1 MQKFKKILTG
11 LAVHCI
17 LSFAI
22 LGAVRVYQNGYN
34 KMHYE
39 QLRMASVSVQE
50 QNTQIQILHY
60 DLNFEKI
67 SENNILDS
75 GASAENTLWRYL
87 QTEFLP
93 PLDGSAEGG

>member
-67 SENNILDS
+67 SENNIIY
-75 GASAENTLWRYL
+75 YL
-87 QTEFLP
+87 AYILTDKQLHGWLFFLN
-93 PLDGSAEGG
+93 LIKIS